1 MPLAVLEA
9 RLGVAGNHV
18 NCSDFSG
25 VGGLQLKIEDQGLSG
40 VGVEGGIWK

>member
-1 MPLAVLEA
+1 MLIAQI
-9 RLGVAGNHV
+9 
-18 NCSDFSG
+18 SQG

>member
-25 VGGLQLKIEDQGLSG
+25 GGRSSAEN
-40 VGVEGGIWK
+40 

>member
-9 RLGVAGNHV
+9 RLGVAGNCV

-25 VGGLQLKIEDQGLSG
+25 GWAVFS
-40 VGVEGGIWK
+40 